1 MANKNSRTWKSCFC
15 FSIRFV
21 LVLVLLFSIN
31 PLFAQRKITIK
42 MASPIP
48 ENTPWGA
55 VLNQMANDWR
65 KITNGEVELIIYH
78 NGVIGNEKDVVR
90 SLRLNQIQAAVLST
104 LGLYEITPEIMT
116 LSCPFLIRN
125 DSELDLVLAGLK
137 VDLEEKINSKGY
149 FTLAWARVG
158 WVKFFSKS
166 PIYVP
171 ADMKKQKLGTMADQ
185 AELNQVFKNM
195 GFQMIPVGTNDIL
208 IALNSNLVDAV
219 FQSPI
224 AVGSTQAFGLANNM
238 ASINVAP
245 FIGAIIIN
253 ERTWR
258 TIPDKYRPQ
267 LIESAR
273 KYERQL
279 DREVKKLEDDLI
291 KMMGNYGLK
300 VNQLTAEQE
309 QLWYDEI
316 GRVMPSLIGTL
327 FDRSIYRRIEALLQD
342 YRNRRR

>member
-1 MANKNSRTWKSCFC
+1 MAANNSGTGKRYFC
-15 FSIRFV
+15 FSIRLV
-21 LVLVLLFSIN
+21 LALVLLLLIN

-48 ENTPWGA
+48 ENTPWG
-55 VLNQMANDWR
+55 VILNQMTNDWK
-65 KITNGEVELIIYH
+65 KITNGEVELKIYH
-78 NGVIGNEKDVVR
+78 NGVIGNEKEVVR
-90 SLRLNQIQAAVLST
+90 NLRSNQIQAAVLST

-125 DSELDLVLAGLK
+125 DNELDLVLAGLK
-137 VDLEEKINSKGY
+137 VDLEEKIKSKGY
-149 FTLAWARVG
+149 FTIAWARVG

-171 ADMKKQKLGTMADQ
+171 ADLKRQKLGTMADQ

-195 GFQMIPVGTNDIL
+195 GFQMIPVETNDIL
-208 IALNSNLVDAV
+208 IALNSNLVGAV

-224 AVGSTQAFGLANNM
+224 AVGSTQAFGLAKNM

-258 TIPDKYRPQ
+258 SIPDRYRQQ
-267 LIESAR
+267 LIESAGR
-273 KYERQL
+273 YERQL

-300 VNQLTAEQE
+300 VNQLTPEQE

-316 GRVMPSLIGTL
+316 GRVMPSLVGTL
-327 FDRSIYRRIEALLQD
+327 FDRTIYRRIEALLQNS
-342 YRNRRR
+342 RNRRR

>member
-1 MANKNSRTWKSCFC
+1 MAANNSGTWKRYFC
-15 FSIRFV
+15 FSIRLV
-21 LVLVLLFSIN
+21 LALVLLLLIN

-48 ENTPWGA
+48 ENTPWG
-55 VLNQMANDWR
+55 VILNQMTNDWK
-65 KITNGEVELIIYH
+65 KITNGEVELKIYH
-78 NGVIGNEKDVVR
+78 NGVIGNEKEVVR
-90 SLRLNQIQAAVLST
+90 NLRSNQIQAAVLST

-125 DSELDLVLAGLK
+125 DNELDLVLAGLK
-137 VDLEEKINSKGY
+137 VDLEEKIKSKGY
-149 FTLAWARVG
+149 FTIAWARVG

-171 ADMKKQKLGTMADQ
+171 ADLKRQKLGTMADQ

-195 GFQMIPVGTNDIL
+195 GFQMIPVETNDIL
-208 IALNSNLVDAV
+208 IALNSNLVGAV

-224 AVGSTQAFGLANNM
+224 AVGSTQAFGLAKNM

-258 TIPDKYRPQ
+258 SIPDRYRQQ
-267 LIESAR
+267 LIESAGR
-273 KYERQL
+273 YERQL

-300 VNQLTAEQE
+300 VNQLTPEQE

-316 GRVMPSLIGTL
+316 GRVMPSLVGTL
-327 FDRSIYRRIEALLQD
+327 FDRTIYRRIEALLQNS
-342 YRNRRR
+342 RNRRR